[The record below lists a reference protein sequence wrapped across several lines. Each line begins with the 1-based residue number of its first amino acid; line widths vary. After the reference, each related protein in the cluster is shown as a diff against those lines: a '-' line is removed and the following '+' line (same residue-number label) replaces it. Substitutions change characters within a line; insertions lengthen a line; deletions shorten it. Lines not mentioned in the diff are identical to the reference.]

1 MHKKIRKKLE
11 SGVEALQRP
20 ILPLAKIVQL
30 LFFTAPFEKV
40 SPILDELVEPVETE
54 SITYQN
60 PPDLLLP
67 YLPFLQEIE
76 ILKQGGN
83 FPRLIIDEEG
93 KTIPLFEAVDLWL
106 AHSIVS
112 YELEKINSLLCG
124 PCGCDLCCVG
134 PDDTMTQE
142 FFEIPLSEKEVKL
155 YNLPQ
160 VDNEQSHSTTA
171 YTEPPLKR
179 GHSPFYEAEMA
190 LYHWQTGWSMILPR
204 NSVCPQLDPKK
215 RGCTIY
221 PQRPDVC
228 RRPQVFCYVLERHPE
243 LDKVEKGKTIPAYM
257 HRNKL
262 LAIMDCPYVQELQ
275 DEIANYA
282 ALCDLEIL
290 FKKNKQ

>member
-1 MHKKIRKKLE
+1 MHEKIRKKLE
-11 SGVEALQRP
+11 SGVEALRSP
-20 ILPLAKIVQL
+20 ILPLTKIVQL
-30 LFFTAPFEKV
+30 LFFTAPFEKI
-40 SPILDELVEPVETE
+40 SLLLDELVEPVETE

-76 ILKQGGN
+76 ILKQGGA

-106 AHSIVS
+106 AHSIIS

-124 PCGCDLCCVG
+124 PCNCDLCCIG
-134 PDDTMTQE
+134 PDKTMTQE
-142 FFEIPLSEKEVKL
+142 FFEIPLLEKEVKL
-155 YNLPQ
+155 FDLPQ
-160 VDNEQSHSTTA
+160 VDNEQSCSATA

-179 GHSPFYEAEMA
+179 KNSPFYKNDMA
-190 LYHWQTGWSMILPR
+190 LYHWRTGWSMILPR
-204 NSVCPQLDPKK
+204 NSVCPQLDPTKQ
-215 RGCTIY
+215 GCIIY
-221 PQRPDVC
+221 PKRPDVC
-228 RRPQVFCYVLERHPE
+228 RRPQIFCYVLERHPK
-243 LDKVEKGKTIPAYM
+243 LDTVEEGETIPAYM

-275 DEIANYA
+275 NEIANYA